1 MKIIVEQLGFQHI
14 TTDVTIPRS
23 GAGQLTLVA
32 DWGWVSCVCSIFFV
46 FFFVWDV
53 DGCLNPPI
61 GWENVP
67 H

>member
-23 GAGQLTLVA
+23 GAGQLTRWRTGCGYHVF
-32 DWGWVSCVCSIFFV
+32 VRFFLL
-46 FFFVWDV
+46 FFVWDV

-61 GWENVP
+61 GWEHVP